1 MTNQHGRLKSP
12 ACSSLE
18 DLVSS
23 STVTVSVGP
32 NTALLLIDI
41 QSGFDS
47 PKWGLRNNP
56 AAELNA
62 GRLLRVWRAT
72 GRPVF
77 HVRHASRNPT
87 SPLHPSQPGFA
98 FQVAVAP
105 EPGETVIAKD
115 VNSAFIGTT
124 LQEQLQDRGVREL
137 VIVGLTTPHCVST
150 TARMAGNLGYTVYLV
165 SDATAA
171 FQLTG
176 PDGVICDPETV
187 HRVSLITLHGEFAEV
202 VDTTAVLR
210 AAGSAVP

>member
-1 MTNQHGRLKSP
+1 MS
-12 ACSSLE
+12 A
-18 DLVSS
+18 
-23 STVTVSVGP
+23 VTVSVGP

-56 AAELNA
+56 AAEQNA
-62 GRLLRVWRAT
+62 GRLLQVWRAT
-72 GRPVF
+72 GLAVF

-98 FQVAVAP
+98 FQLVVAP
-105 EPGETVIAKD
+105 EQGETVITKD

-124 LQEQLQDRGVREL
+124 LQEQLEGRGIREL

-176 PDGVICDPETV
+176 PDGAICDAETV
-187 HRVSLITLHGEFAEV
+187 HRISLITLHGEFAEV
-202 VDTTAVLR
+202 VDTMSVLR
-210 AAGSAVP
+210 AVGGAVP